1 MSGAAAQLAEG
12 TYQRVWAALVPWF
25 RVPREPPTLPA
36 LSGETVESFKPAEG
50 FLRYLKFWFW
60 LLLWPMDFAILVGW
74 IAVTVALPWLGAV
87 LFLPALAL
95 AVLPDI
101 VAYVALHLRFDTT
114 WYVMSDRSIRIRR
127 GIWVIQETTITF
139 ENVQNV
145 KVSQGP
151 LQRQF
156 GIANLVVETAGAA
169 AAAGKGHAVVSN
181 QGVIEGISNAAA
193 LRDRILARLRATGT
207 AGLGD
212 EEVQGGAAL
221 SAQHGAVLREIRDL
235 AVALAGAA
243 SGGAAG
249 PAGQS

>member
-1 MSGAAAQLAEG
+1 MRGAAGELAEG
-12 TYQRVWAALVPWF
+12 AYRRVWAVLVPWF

-36 LSGETVESFKPAEG
+36 LSGEAVDSFKPAEG

-60 LLLWPMDFAILVGW
+60 LLLWPMDVLILVGW
-74 IAVTVALPWLGAV
+74 IAVTVALPWLGVILA
-87 LFLPALAL
+87 LPALAL
-95 AVLPDI
+95 AVVPDI
-101 VAYVALHLRFDTT
+101 VAYVALHLRYDTT

-151 LQRQF
+151 LQRRF

-169 AAAGKGHAVVSN
+169 AAAGKGHAMVSN
-181 QGVIEGISNAAA
+181 QGVIEGVSNAAA

-212 EEVQGGAAL
+212 EDDHGGATF
-221 SAQHGAVLREIRDL
+221 SAEHVAVLREIRDL
-235 AVALAGAA
+235 AVMLAEGAP
-243 SGGAAG
+243 GRITPAAG
-249 PAGQS
+249 PS